1 VDNSAFEPVR
11 INGLIDFNAGAA
23 MPAPPPMNTASG
35 DRQLSVQVNIA
46 AAMR

>member
-1 VDNSAFEPVR
+1 M
-11 INGLIDFNAGAA
+11 DFKAGAA

-35 DRQLSVQVNIA
+35 DQQLSVQVNITA